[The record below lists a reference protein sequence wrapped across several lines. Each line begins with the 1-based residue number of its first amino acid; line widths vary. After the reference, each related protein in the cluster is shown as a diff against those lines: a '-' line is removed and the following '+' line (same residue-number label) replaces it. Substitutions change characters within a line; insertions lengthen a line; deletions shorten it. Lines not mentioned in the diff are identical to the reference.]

1 MAIRRG
7 YSYMTAV
14 VPTRLKAWITRKA
27 RRDQVSR
34 SRLLSR
40 ILEEALKESEHTT
53 NGGSHGKAAGD
64 A

>member
-7 YSYMTAV
+7 YSYLTIT
-14 VPTRLKAWITRKA
+14 VPSRLKTWITRKA

-40 ILEEALKESEHTT
+40 ILEEAERSEHST
-53 NGGSHGKAAGD
+53 NGGSHGKAEGNT
-64 A
+64 